1 MGLAHTAPQSAERTA
16 RILSL
21 REVTR
26 FLVLFWKSP
35 GFRAWM
41 IALLS
46 VTRLTNISSV
56 FRGDLVQGQTR
67 MKMKVPP
74 ELSPEKRDVLGQVQL
89 MFGLG

>member
-1 MGLAHTAPQSAERTA
+1 M
-16 RILSL
+16 
-21 REVTR
+21 
-26 FLVLFWKSP
+26 VLFWKSP

-46 VTRLTNISSV
+46 VMRLTNISSV
-56 FRGDLVQGQTR
+56 FRGDLVKGQAS

-89 MFGLG
+89 ILGLDWAK